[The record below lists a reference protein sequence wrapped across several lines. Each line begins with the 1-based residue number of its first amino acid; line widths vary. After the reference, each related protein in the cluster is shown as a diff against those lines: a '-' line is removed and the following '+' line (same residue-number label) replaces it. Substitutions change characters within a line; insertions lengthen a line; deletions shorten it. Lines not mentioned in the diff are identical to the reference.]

1 MAPGILET
9 NDLTQFS
16 SNAVKLSVFPD
27 GLRTS
32 GQHPPV
38 YSQVRPHKDF
48 PLIHTGPTVWKAEDY
63 RDCPELW
70 THRFS
75 AEEIREIGRAS
86 DEFIRNE
93 TPLTG
98 ISKQNFPLPNLSVR
112 LEELRKDLIDG
123 KGFFLFRGLPVR
135 EWDLQKCATA
145 YMGLGTYLGYFVSQN
160 GRGHVLGHV
169 KDLGEDPTKTDRVRI
184 YRTNARQYFHTDGA
198 DFVGLLCIAKSLS
211 GGESDIASTHH
222 VFNTLQESHP
232 DVAQTLCEPNWYFDR
247 KGEVS
252 EGEEE
257 WIRGSIFYL
266 ENDRSD
272 SPPRVYAKFDPMNV
286 TSLARFNSGPNARI
300 PPLSEKQ
307 KYALDVFEKTC
318 AELSLH
324 MILAPGDIQFLSNAQ
339 VFHARTAYTD
349 HPPGA
354 VDEDGLPAR
363 RRHLMRLWLAAPESE
378 GGWRLPYHDT
388 LQKKRGGIQVNDTAP
403 VCPLDAE

>member
-1 MAPGILET
+1 MAPGLVET
-9 NDLTQFS
+9 APSHLPASQE
-16 SNAVKLSVFPD
+16 AKLSSFPD
-27 GLRTS
+27 GLKTS

-38 YSQVRPHKDF
+38 YSQVQPYLEF
-48 PLIHTGPTVWKAEDY
+48 PKVHTGPTVWTADDY
-63 RDCPELW
+63 RENPELW
-70 THRFS
+70 THQFS
-75 AEEIREIGRAS
+75 LGEIFEISAAA
-86 DEFIRNE
+86 DNFIE
-93 TPLTG
+93 SGTPLTG
-98 ISKQNFPLPNLSVR
+98 ISKTNFPLPNLCKR
-112 LEELRKDLIDG
+112 LEVLRKDLIDG

-145 YMGLGTYLGYFVSQN
+145 YMGLGAYLGYFVSQN

-198 DFVGLLCIAKSLS
+198 DIVGLLCVAKSLS
-211 GGESDIASTHH
+211 GER
-222 VFNTLQESHP
+222 HP
-232 DVAQTLCEPNWYFDR
+232 DVVETLCEPNWYFDR

-252 EGEEE
+252 TGEEE

-266 ENDRSD
+266 ENGSHTLD
-272 SPPRVYAKFDPMNV
+272 PRVYAKFDPMNV
-286 TSLARFNSGPNARI
+286 TSLARFNSGPNAHI
-300 PPLSEKQ
+300 PPLSDRQQQAME
-307 KYALDVFEKTC
+307 VFEKTC

-324 MILAPGDIQFLSNAQ
+324 MILAPGDIQFLSNSH

-354 VDEDGLPAR
+354 VDEDGQPAR

-378 GGWRLPYHDT
+378 GGWKLPYHDS
-388 LQKKRGGIQVNDTAP
+388 LEKKRGGIQVNDTPP

>member
-1 MAPGILET
+1 MAPGILQAT
-9 NDLTQFS
+9 DLEQPLVS
-16 SNAVKLSVFPD
+16 QVKRSVFPD
-27 GLRTS
+27 GLKTS

-38 YSQVRPHKDF
+38 YSQVRPYEDF
-48 PLIHTGPTVWKAEDY
+48 PVIHTGPTVWKAEDY
-63 RDCPELW
+63 RENPELW

-75 AEEIREIGRAS
+75 PEEIEEIS
-86 DEFIRNE
+86 
-93 TPLTG
+93 T
-98 ISKQNFPLPNLSVR
+98 NFLLPRLSTR
-112 LEELRKDLIDG
+112 LKELRRDLIDG

-222 VFNTLQESHP
+222 VFNTLQERHP

-266 ENDRSD
+266 EHDRSGLN
-272 SPPRVYAKFDPMNV
+272 PRVYAKFDPMNV
-286 TSLARFNSGPNARI
+286 TSLARFNSGPDARI

-307 KYALDVFEKTC
+307 KHALEVFEKIC
-318 AELSLH
+318 SELSLH

-354 VDEDGLPAR
+354 VDEDGHPAC

-388 LQKKRGGIQVNDTAP
+388 LEKKRGGIQVNDTPP